1 MPVVLQD
8 ACDENIIRSG
18 AAAAPG
24 SVTRG
29 RWILAA
35 TLLASSM
42 AFIDGTVVNVAL
54 PALQT
59 NLNATAADVQW
70 VIESYAL
77 FLSALLL
84 VGGSLGD
91 HYGRRRMF
99 LLGVAIFSVASAA
112 CGLVGNIDQLIV
124 ARALQGVGAALLVPG
139 SLAIISNSFS
149 AQERGRAIGI
159 WSGFSAITSGIG
171 PVLGGWLIEHVSWRA
186 VFFINLPVAVLV
198 LLISLR
204 HVSEDAYRE
213 STRVDWLGAA
223 LAAVGLGALVYGLI
237 ESSQVGFNNVS
248 VIMALALGIVVL
260 ILFLSV
266 ESRLSQP
273 MLPLTLFRSRTFA
286 GTNLLTFLL
295 YAALGGT
302 LFFLPLNLIQVQH
315 YSPTTAGAVLLP
327 FILIVSFLSRWSG
340 GLVSRHGPKIPL
352 VVGPVITAIAYLL
365 FLRPAIGGNY
375 WTDFFPPAV
384 VLGLGMAITVA
395 PLTTTVMSSIAQNRA
410 GTASGVNNAVAR
422 TASLIA
428 IAVLG
433 VVMIH
438 VFKVNLNGRL
448 SSANLETSIAQ
459 SVQAQSIKLAAIDI
473 PDDVNAETH
482 QLIRR
487 AIDEAFVSGF
497 RWVMVIGVA
506 LAAASAVVALFWIP
520 ATRPVQT
527 DENS

>member
-1 MPVVLQD
+1 
-8 ACDENIIRSG
+8 
-18 AAAAPG
+18 
-24 SVTRG
+24 
-29 RWILAA
+29 
-35 TLLASSM
+35 
-42 AFIDGTVVNVAL
+42 
-54 PALQT
+54 
-59 NLNATAADVQW
+59 
-70 VIESYAL
+70 
-77 FLSALLL
+77 
-84 VGGSLGD
+84 
-91 HYGRRRMF
+91 
-99 LLGVAIFSVASAA
+99 
-112 CGLVGNIDQLIV
+112 
-124 ARALQGVGAALLVPG
+124 
-139 SLAIISNSFS
+139 
-149 AQERGRAIGI
+149 
-159 WSGFSAITSGIG
+159 
-171 PVLGGWLIEHVSWRA
+171 

-295 YAALGGT
+295 YAALAGT

-315 YSPTTAGAVLLP
+315 YSPTAAGAVLLP

-352 VVGPVITAIAYLL
+352 VVGPVITAVAYLL
-365 FLRPAIGGNY
+365 FCRPAIGSNY
-375 WTDFFPPAV
+375 WTHFFPPAV

-395 PLTTTVMSSIAQNRA
+395 PLTTTVMSSIAQKRA

-433 VVMIH
+433 VVMLH
-438 VFKVNLNGRL
+438 VFKANLNGRL
-448 SSANLETSIAQ
+448 SSANLATSIAQ

-497 RWVMVIGVA
+497 RWVMVIGAA
-506 LAAASAVVALFWIP
+506 LAAGSAVVAQFWIP